1 MNEEKLICGCG
12 GEITIDT
19 GGFGPV
25 NEDDVITT
33 WFFECDKCNTMV
45 ASMNCNSVEEAI
57 AAFKKATRAEG
68 CINWIPVSERLP
80 QNGQMVIIYCP
91 QFVGLPVD
99 IIEWWENA
107 ENDLEDITHWAEIN
121 LPEAKP

>member
-1 MNEEKLICGCG
+1 MSEKLTCGCG
-12 GEITIDT
+12 GDVSVRNIGGLKTCLMWMIECRKCGLGFRDT
-19 GGFGPV
+19 FY
-25 NEDDVITT
+25 N
-33 WFFECDKCNTMV
+33 K
-45 ASMNCNSVEEAI
+45 EEAI

-68 CINWIPVSERLP
+68 FINWIPVSERLP

-107 ENDLEDITHWAEIN
+107 KNDLEDTTHWAEIN
-121 LPEAKP
+121 LPEVKK